1 MKWSRYNIFF
11 KASTGDF
18 YLLYNTM
25 SNFFARIDIANAT
38 LLNKLQ
44 DGELLAN
51 ELDPDTLRDLTE
63 KKVLVENDDVEMA
76 KFKLIKQYNRMN
88 NKTLSLT
95 IAPTLA
101 CNLHCSYCFEKKHPN
116 IYMDDKVEDDII
128 NFIAGHKDIEKLHI
142 SWFGGEPL
150 LNFPRIV
157 SLTRKMLAIPN
168 IKDYSAEIITNGVC
182 MDSNKA
188 DVLGDLRIKTVH
200 VTIDGI
206 GNVHNQRRKGCK
218 GEDTYSK
225 IINALDILS
234 QYDDI
239 SKTIRVNIDKSN
251 CEEFVKVFTM
261 INKRYHGLNFNTYL
275 GFIKDSYGCG
285 NACTGCFATEEQG
298 LLVMEAYK
306 QLSQSSGTLTPQRY
320 NYECIAR
327 QKNGFLIGPK
337 GEIYKCWTDLG
348 NSDMCLGNIN
358 NLSDISQDLLAQYM
372 VGADPFSDVTCQS
385 CFLLPF
391 CGGGCPHSRIMNDFY
406 GSSNNNCHF
415 AKWHIKEFLETSYYL
430 QNKLKF
436 YGRN

>member
-1 MKWSRYNIFF
+1 MKWSKYNIMF
-11 KASTGDF
+11 KVSTGDF

-25 SNFFARIDIANAT
+25 SNFFARIEIDNADT
-38 LLNKLQ
+38 LIKLQ
-44 DGELLAN
+44 KGELLAN
-51 ELDPDTLRDLTE
+51 ELDADTLIDLKE
-63 KKVLVENDDVEMA
+63 KKVLVENDDIELM
-76 KFKLIKQYNRMN
+76 KFKLIKQYNRMS
-88 NKTLSLT
+88 NKSLSLT

-116 IYMDDKVEDDII
+116 IFMDDNVEDAII
-128 NFIAGHKDIEKLHI
+128 KFIAGHKDVENLHV

-150 LNFPRIV
+150 LYFQRIK
-157 SLTRKMLAIPN
+157 SLTRKMLDIPT
-168 IKDYSAEIITNGVC
+168 IKNYSAEIITNGVC
-182 MDSNKA
+182 MDNEKA
-188 DVLGDLRIKTVH
+188 GFLDDLRIRTVH

-206 GNVHNQRRKGCK
+206 GNVHNQRRKGRN

-234 QYDDI
+234 QYDNI

-251 CEEFVKVFTM
+251 SEEFIKVFNM
-261 INKRYHGLNFNTYL
+261 IRQRYQGLNFNTYL

-298 LLVMEAYK
+298 LVIINAYK
-306 QLSQSSGTLTPQRY
+306 QLSQPSGILVPQRY

-337 GEIYKCWTDLG
+337 GDLYKCWTDLG
-348 NSDMCLGNIN
+348 NSDMCIGNIN
-358 NLSDISQDLLAQYM
+358 NLSEFSQDLLAQYM
-372 VGADPFSDVTCQS
+372 VGADPFSDVECQRCS
-385 CFLLPF
+385 LLPF
-391 CGGGCPHSRIMNDFY
+391 CGGGCPHSRIMNEFY

-430 QNKLKF
+430 QNNL
-436 YGRN
+436 N